1 MLGFRRRR
9 DADISGDPT
18 MNLRYANEWVG
29 GLVLIA
35 IAVFIIAVIQAGVL
49 REWLTP
55 SGRLHFQLP
64 QSGIAGLAVGNDVE
78 LMGTRIGTIREV
90 KINDHGKMYAIATVD
105 PQFEPFIRDDSK
117 AIIKRRFVVAGASY
131 IELTRGQGAPLDWA
145 FAAVRAEAEQN
156 PGDLIIKTVN
166 DVRAQLV
173 PTIQSA
179 QKMTSDLAAV
189 TTALKNGQGLAGG
202 LIMDRKLLARA
213 DKMTQDLEKTVS
225 ELRPLGKQ
233 IDAVMKQTNGA
244 VHNVNDITSG
254 LKRATPQIRSTIVNV
269 DQASVALPA
278 LLSQAQLTADS
289 LRKLSD
295 QLRQS
300 WLIGGAA
307 APSQNDLPI
316 GEVSP

>member
-9 DADISGDPT
+9 DADVSGDPT

-29 GLVLIA
+29 GLVLVA
-35 IAVFIIAVIQAGVL
+35 IGVFIFAVIQAGVL

-90 KINDHGKMYAIATVD
+90 KINDHGNMYAIATID

-117 AIIKRRFVVAGASY
+117 AVIKRRFVVAGASY

-145 FAAVRAEAEQN
+145 FAAVQAEAEQN

-179 QKMTSDLAAV
+179 EKMVTDLATV
-189 TTALKNGQGLAGG
+189 TTALKDGQGLAGG
-202 LIMDRKLLARA
+202 LIMDHKLLARA
-213 DKMTQDLEKTVS
+213 DRMTRDLQQIIAQ
-225 ELRPLGKQ
+225 LRPLGKQ
-233 IDAVMKQTNGA
+233 VDAIMKQTNGA
-244 VHNVNDITSG
+244 VSNVHHITDG
-254 LKRATPQIRSTIVNV
+254 LKRSTPQIRSTITNV

-278 LLSQAQLTADS
+278 LLTQAQMTADS

-300 WLIGGAA
+300 WLLGGGSA
-307 APSQNDLPI
+307 APQNDLPV
-316 GEVSP
+316 GEISP

>member
-9 DADISGDPT
+9 DADVSGDPT
-18 MNLRYANEWVG
+18 INLRYANEWVG
-29 GLVLIA
+29 GLVLVA
-35 IAVFIIAVIQAGVL
+35 IGVFIFAVIQAGVL

-64 QSGIAGLAVGNDVE
+64 QSGIAGLAAGNDVE

-90 KINDHGKMYAIATVD
+90 KINDHGNMYAIATID

-145 FAAVRAEAEQN
+145 FAAVQAEAEQN

-179 QKMTSDLAAV
+179 EKMVTDLATV
-189 TTALKNGQGLAGG
+189 TTALKDGQGLAGG
-202 LIMDRKLLARA
+202 LIMDHKLLARA
-213 DKMTQDLEKTVS
+213 DGMTRDLQQIIAQ
-225 ELRPLGKQ
+225 LRPLGKQ
-233 IDAVMKQTNGA
+233 VDAIMKQTNGA
-244 VHNVNDITSG
+244 VSNVNHITDG
-254 LKRATPQIRSTIVNV
+254 LKRSTPQIRSTITNV
-269 DQASVALPA
+269 DQASAALPA
-278 LLSQAQLTADS
+278 LLTQAQMTADS

-300 WLIGGAA
+300 WLLGGGSA
-307 APSQNDLPI
+307 APQNDLPV
-316 GEVSP
+316 GEISP